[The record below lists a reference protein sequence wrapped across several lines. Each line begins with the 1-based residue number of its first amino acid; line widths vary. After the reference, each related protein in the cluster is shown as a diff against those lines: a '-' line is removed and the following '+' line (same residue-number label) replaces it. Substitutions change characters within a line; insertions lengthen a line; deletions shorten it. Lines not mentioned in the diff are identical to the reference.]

1 MSNKKSN
8 YPMAQMNR
16 SIEKVDGFIS
26 DTVSCISELA
36 KFGKPQNEEELKE
49 RIHKYFDFCA
59 NSDFRPG
66 IESLS
71 LALGVDRTTFWR
83 WCNMDIRV
91 SQEWSDTCKIARQSI
106 VAFTE
111 AAANSGHLSP
121 PIAIFALKNIAN
133 YKDAISFEDVTPMS
147 EDKRKKYDYDSI
159 SAYRLPIL
167 QDELPIFQDD
177 PENNDSSM
185 M

>member
-8 YPMAQMNR
+8 YPIAQMNR

-59 NSDFRPG
+59 NNDFRPG

-83 WCNMDIRV
+83 WCNGDIHV
-91 SQEWSDTCKIARQSI
+91 SQGWCDSCRIARQSI
-106 VAFTE
+106 VAFIE
-111 AAANSGHLSP
+111 ASANSGHLSP
-121 PIAIFALKNIAN
+121 PIAIFALKNLGN
-133 YKDAISFEDVTPMS
+133 WKDTVSFEDATPMS
-147 EDKRKKYDYDSI
+147 ADRRQKYDYSGID
-159 SAYRLPIL
+159 AYRLPIL
-167 QDELPIFQDD
+167 QDELPSFQDD